1 MKLSKKILS
10 IFLSIVTVVTMLAV
24 GTTSA
29 FAAGWVSRATP
40 INLGT
45 VYNESADYTDTY
57 FNDYYYDAFVF
68 SVPAKGKVKV
78 RIEAEDETY
87 MYDADMYVY
96 RSSNLD
102 DPIGDDSL
110 SYVNDG
116 YSSGGGYYYR
126 EYTANLSS
134 AGTYYLEVEYDCGYV
149 HTLDEHFDGSY
160 DIRVTYTPSF
170 SNTSLSK
177 VSAKKKAFNAKW
189 KKCSNVSGY
198 QLQYSTKK
206 NMKSAKTYTFKGNK
220 TTSKTVSKLK
230 KKKTYYV
237 RVRTYKTVKING
249 KNKTYYGKWSSK
261 KAVKTK

>member
-57 FNDYYYDAFVF
+57 FDDCYYDAFVF

-78 RIEAEDETY
+78 RIEAEDENY
-87 MYDADMYVY
+87 MYDDKYVY

-102 DPIGDDSL
+102 DPIGGGRL

-134 AGTYYLEVEYDCGYV
+134 AGTYYLAVEYA
-149 HTLDEHFDGSY
+149 TSNLDYYYDGSY

>member
-29 FAAGWVSRATP
+29 FAAGWASRATP

-45 VYNESADYTDTY
+45 VYSESAEGTDAY
-57 FNDYYYDAFVF
+57 FSYNYYDAFVF
-68 SVPAKGKVKV
+68 SVPAKGKIKIRV
-78 RIEAEDETY
+78 EAEDARY
-87 MYDADMYVY
+87 MANSYSIYK
-96 RSSNLD
+96 SSNLD
-102 DPIGDDSL
+102 DAIGGGSL
-110 SYVNDG
+110 DCDKSG
-116 YSSGGGYYYR
+116 YSSGGGYYYH
-126 EYTANLSS
+126 EYYVNIST
-134 AGTYYLEVEYDCGYV
+134 AGTYYLAVEYDY
-149 HTLDEHFDGSY
+149 DPDYYDGSY

>member
-29 FAAGWVSRATP
+29 FAAGWASRATP

-45 VYNESADYTDTY
+45 VYSESAEDTDTY
-57 FNDYYYDAFVF
+57 FDDHYYDAFVF
-68 SVPAKGKVKV
+68 SIPAKGKVKI
-78 RIEAEDETY
+78 RIEAEDRY
-87 MYDADMYVY
+87 YADYTTNYLY

-102 DPIGDDSL
+102 DPIGDSYL
-110 SYVNDG
+110 SCTNDG
-116 YSSGGGYYYR
+116 YSSGGGYYYS
-126 EYTANLSS
+126 EFTTNLSS
-134 AGTYYLEVEYDCGYV
+134 AGTYYLAVKYDYYPSSY
-149 HTLDEHFDGSY
+149 DGSY

>member
-29 FAAGWVSRATP
+29 FAAGWASGARSV
-40 INLGT
+40 NFGT
-45 VYNESADYTDTY
+45 WYNEYLGVGILEGPS
-57 FNDYYYDAFVF
+57 YYHYYACKI
-68 SVPAKGKVKV
+68 SVPARGKVAI
-78 RIEAEDETY
+78 RAQAEEEDPQIDIYKTSDVDNV
-87 MYDADMYVY
+87 YDCKTDWDY
-96 RSSNLD
+96 
-102 DPIGDDSL
+102 
-110 SYVNDG
+110 G
-116 YSSGGGYYYR
+116 YSSGGGYR
-126 EYTANLSS
+126 WKVVTCLLPA
-134 AGTYYLEVEYDCGYV
+134 
-149 HTLDEHFDGSY
+149 GSY
-160 DIRVTYTPSF
+160 YIAFYDQHQSEFDFRLSYTPSF

>member
-45 VYNESADYTDTY
+45 VYNESADYTDAY
-57 FNDYYYDAFVF
+57 FNYDYYDAFVF
-68 SVPAKGKVKV
+68 SVPAKGKIKV
-78 RIEAEDETY
+78 RIEAEDYRY
-87 MYDADMYVY
+87 MEAEKYLY

-102 DPIGDDSL
+102 DPIGDGYL
-110 SYVNDG
+110 SYVKDG

-134 AGTYYLEVEYDCGYV
+134 AGTYYLAVKYYYYDPDDY
-149 HTLDEHFDGSY
+149 DGSY

>member
-45 VYNESADYTDTY
+45 VYSESAEDTDTY
-57 FNDYYYDAFVF
+57 FDDCYYDAFVF
-68 SVPAKGKVKV
+68 SVPAKGKIKV
-78 RIEAEDETY
+78 RIEAEEYSY
-87 MYDADMYVY
+87 MEAKKYLY

-102 DPIGDDSL
+102 DPIGDGYL
-110 SYVNDG
+110 SSVNDG

-134 AGTYYLEVEYDCGYV
+134 AGTYYLAVKYYDPDDY
-149 HTLDEHFDGSY
+149 DGSY

>member
-10 IFLSIVTVVTMLAV
+10 VFLAAVTAVTMLAV

-29 FAAGWVSRATP
+29 FAAGWVSSARSV
-40 INLGT
+40 NFGT
-45 VYNESADYTDTY
+45 WYNEYLGVDA
-57 FNDYYYDAFVF
+57 DYYYYACKI
-68 SVPAKGKVKV
+68 SVPARGKVAIRV
-78 RIEAEDETY
+78 QAEEEYPEFDIYKTSNV
-87 MYDADMYVY
+87 DNVY
-96 RSSNLD
+96 ASSSGEGSCRTSCD
-102 DPIGDDSL
+102 F
-110 SYVNDG
+110 G
-116 YSSGGGYYYR
+116 YSSGGGY
-126 EYTANLSS
+126 EW
-134 AGTYYLEVEYDCGYV
+134 EVQ
-149 HTLDEHFDGSY
+149 TFLLPAGSY
-160 DIRVTYTPSF
+160 YIAFKDFSDQLEFDFRLSYNPSF

>member
-45 VYNESADYTDTY
+45 VYNESAYYTDTY
-57 FNDYYYDAFVF
+57 FDGDYYDAFVF
-68 SVPAKGKVKV
+68 SVPAKGKIKV
-78 RIEAEDETY
+78 RIEAEDKNY
-87 MYDADMYVY
+87 MYADKYVY

-102 DPIGDDSL
+102 DPIGGSSL
-110 SYVNDG
+110 NCDKSG
-116 YSSGGGYYYR
+116 YSSGGGYYYD
-126 EYTANLSS
+126 EYYVNIST
-134 AGTYYLEVEYDCGYV
+134 AGTYYLAVKYYTSPEYY
-149 HTLDEHFDGSY
+149 DGSY

>member
-45 VYNESADYTDTY
+45 VYSESAEDTDTY
-57 FNDYYYDAFVF
+57 FDNHYYDAFVF
-68 SVPAKGKVKV
+68 SVPAKGKIKIRV
-78 RIEAEDETY
+78 EAEDGSY
-87 MYDADMYVY
+87 MADAYFIY
-96 RSSNLD
+96 KSSNLD
-102 DPIGDDSL
+102 DAIGGGSL
-110 SYVNDG
+110 NWDKSG
-116 YSSGGGYYYR
+116 YSSGGGYDYKEYYVNIS
-126 EYTANLSS
+126 T
-134 AGTYYLEVEYDCGYV
+134 AGTYYLAVRYNYDPDYY
-149 HTLDEHFDGSY
+149 DGSY

>member
-29 FAAGWVSRATP
+29 FAAGWASRATP

-57 FNDYYYDAFVF
+57 FDDCYYDAFVF
-68 SVPAKGKVKV
+68 SVPAKGKVKI
-78 RIEAEDETY
+78 RLEAEDSY
-87 MYDADMYVY
+87 YVGYNSMYLY

-102 DPIGDDSL
+102 DPIGDSYL
-110 SYVNDG
+110 SCSNDG
-116 YSSGGGYYYR
+116 YSSGGGYYYC

-134 AGTYYLEVEYDCGYV
+134 AGTYYLAVKYGFYD
-149 HTLDEHFDGSY
+149 LDYFDGSY

>member
-24 GTTSA
+24 STTSA
-29 FAAGWVSRATP
+29 FAAGWASRATP

-45 VYNESADYTDTY
+45 VYSESAEGTDTY
-57 FNDYYYDAFVF
+57 FDNHYYDAFSF
-68 SVPAKGKVKV
+68 SVPAKGKVKI
-78 RIEAEDETY
+78 RFEAEDRY
-87 MYDADMYVY
+87 YADYTTNYLY

-102 DPIGDDSL
+102 DSIGGGSL
-110 SYVNDG
+110 NCVKSG
-116 YSSGGGYYYR
+116 YSSGGGYYYT
-126 EYTANLSS
+126 EYTTNLSS
-134 AGTYYLEVEYDCGYV
+134 AGTYYLAVKYDYYPSAY
-149 HTLDEHFDGSY
+149 DSSY

-206 NMKSAKTYTFKGNK
+206 NMKSAKTYTFK
-220 TTSKTVSKLK
+220 
-230 KKKTYYV
+230 
-237 RVRTYKTVKING
+237 TVKING

>member
-45 VYNESADYTDTY
+45 VYSESAEGTDTY
-57 FNDYYYDAFVF
+57 FDNHYYDAFSF
-68 SVPAKGKVKV
+68 SVPAKGKVKI
-78 RIEAEDETY
+78 RLEAEDSHY
-87 MYDADMYVY
+87 GGDDSMYLY

-102 DPIGDDSL
+102 DPIGGGRL
-110 SYVNDG
+110 GYVNAG
-116 YSSGGGYYYR
+116 YSSGGGYYYC

-134 AGTYYLEVEYDCGYV
+134 AGTYYLAVKYYYGPGYY
-149 HTLDEHFDGSY
+149 DGSY

>member
-29 FAAGWVSRATP
+29 FAAGWSSGAQTIGLNITYSEAAERTD
-40 INLGT
+40 
-45 VYNESADYTDTY
+45 VYT
-57 FNDYYYDAFVF
+57 NDGCYNDAFKF
-68 SVPAKGKVKV
+68 TVPEKGKINIK
-78 RIEAEDETY
+78 ITAEDEDYTRWACHSY
-87 MYDADMYVY
+87 IYKTSNIEDYIWDDNY
-96 RSSNLD
+96 RD
-102 DPIGDDSL
+102 TD
-110 SYVNDG
+110 
-116 YSSGGGYYYR
+116 YSSGGGYYYS
-126 EYTANLSS
+126 TCNANLPK
-134 AGTYYLEVEYDCGYV
+134 GTYYLVFEYDASCV
-149 HTLDEHFDGSY
+149 DENVFEGDFNF
-160 DIRVTYTPSF
+160 RLTYTPSF

>member
-57 FNDYYYDAFVF
+57 FDYHYYDAFVF
-68 SVPAKGKVKV
+68 SVPAKGKVKI
-78 RIEAEDETY
+78 RLEAEDSYY
-87 MYDADMYVY
+87 MKDTTKYLY

-102 DPIGDDSL
+102 DPIGNDDL
-110 SYVNDG
+110 SYVSDG

-134 AGTYYLEVEYDCGYV
+134 AGTYYLAVKYYYDPDDY
-149 HTLDEHFDGSY
+149 DGSY

>member
-29 FAAGWVSRATP
+29 FAAGWASRATP

-45 VYNESADYTDTY
+45 VYSESADDTDAY
-57 FNDYYYDAFVF
+57 FNYDYYDAFVF

-78 RIEAEDETY
+78 RIESENDAYMDAEKY
-87 MYDADMYVY
+87 LY

-102 DPIGDDSL
+102 DPIGDNDL
-110 SYVNDG
+110 RYVNDG

-134 AGTYYLEVEYDCGYV
+134 AGTYYLAVRYYDDWQGIYSRY
-149 HTLDEHFDGSY
+149 DGSY

-206 NMKSAKTYTFKGNK
+206 NMKSAKTCTFKGNK

>member
-57 FNDYYYDAFVF
+57 FDNHYYDAFVF
-68 SVPAKGKVKV
+68 SVPAKGKVKI
-78 RIEAEDETY
+78 RLEAEDSY
-87 MYDADMYVY
+87 YVGYNSMYLY

-102 DPIGDDSL
+102 DPIGDYYL
-110 SYVNDG
+110 SYDNDG

-134 AGTYYLEVEYDCGYV
+134 AGTYYLAVKYDFSD
-149 HTLDEHFDGSY
+149 LDYYDGSY

>member
-29 FAAGWVSRATP
+29 FAAGWASHATP

-45 VYNESADYTDTY
+45 VYSESAEDTDAY
-57 FNDYYYDAFVF
+57 FNGNYYDAFVF

-78 RIEAEDETY
+78 RIEAEDMSY
-87 MYDADMYVY
+87 MYAYKYMY

-102 DPIGDDSL
+102 DPIGDSYL
-110 SYVNDG
+110 SCTNDG

-126 EYTANLSS
+126 EYTTNLSS
-134 AGTYYLEVEYDCGYV
+134 AGTYYLAVKYDSELRYY
-149 HTLDEHFDGSY
+149 DDSY